1 MGLIY
6 FTHIPKTAGTAF
18 KRGILESNFP
28 KRVFSPKG
36 FRQFALNSYPDGSC
50 ISNHFP
56 YGVHILKPLRKATYF
71 TFLRD
76 PVERSISHYYF
87 VLQLNYEKWQH
98 PDYVRHSA
106 FSLENIWQDD
116 PGQRYGA
123 LKSNLQTR
131 FIAGLGA
138 GFYFKTSPSKM
149 LKTAKMHLRDQYHF
163 VGIQERFAESCHL
176 FQTLF
181 NAVPANLEER
191 PMKTENK
198 PAIPHSTIKA
208 IENANEL
215 DLELYQYGLKL
226 FETRSISAGI

>member
-1 MGLIY
+1 MGMIY

-18 KRGILESNFP
+18 KRNVLEANFP

-36 FRQFALNSYPDGSC
+36 FRQFALQSFPDHSC

-56 YGVHILKPLRKATYF
+56 YGVHILKPFRKASYF

-87 VLQLNYEKWQH
+87 VLQLKYEKWQH
-98 PDYVRHSA
+98 PDYARHSA
-106 FSLENIWQDD
+106 FSLEEIWQDE

-131 FIAGLGA
+131 FIAGLGT
-138 GFYFKTSPSKM
+138 GFYLKTSPAKM
-149 LKTAKMHLRDQYHF
+149 LKTAKMHLRDKYLF
-163 VGIQERFAESCHL
+163 VGIQERFPESCRL
-176 FQTLF
+176 FQSLF
-181 NAVPANLEER
+181 PAEPTNLEER
-191 PMKTENK
+191 PMKTEKK
-198 PAIPHSTIKA
+198 PELSSSTLLA

-226 FETRSISAGI
+226 FENRSIASGK